1 MLPNFPPK
9 WSIGARKILH
19 ELIFSSFFMEM
30 EYKKFF
36 AMEFVKVIALYK

>member
-1 MLPNFPPK
+1 MAFLL
-9 WSIGARKILH
+9 GARKILH

-36 AMEFVKVIALYK
+36 AMEFVKVIAKLILIS